1 MKQMPLLQFM
11 PWCPIDKV
19 YSVGDVTI
27 IPFHC
32 DESIQGLDELAT
44 SQVKTILASY
54 RDLEGQPIKEAA
66 LIQYQSCPLLAD
78 LSDDEIEVTRECVEL
93 ACFCSLAKRDYFSQ
107 EGPYSNTDC
116 FIVYG
121 HEFSQAPRFFGITT
135 RRREGRTRD
144 GRWIERTMFS
154 IPVHV
159 SPIGRVSL
167 YAPLL
172 DALVAFRN
180 LASDDAWIRWQN
192 AISCFNQANTDNDAV
207 RYQVEWVLL
216 SSAFEHILE
225 AKSNCGDV
233 ARTFTDLLVPYTQ
246 LFVRDTK
253 RRSDRWSD
261 ADRPL
266 RYEWMKEFYRIR
278 GDFAH
283 GRLKTRQAAVWN
295 ALEHIVLASIA
306 FPLLTRCLLERRGIY
321 GLTDNDRSQIN
332 VFERLADEQ
341 FLNPPEDQKS
351 SIDSTWWRLQKEEQ
365 SALLWRELAAKL
377 EASCSENDER
387 EAAGSGEATA

>member
-1 MKQMPLLQFM
+1 MPLLQFM
-11 PWCPIDKV
+11 PWCPIDKT

-27 IPFHC
+27 IPCHV
-32 DESIQGLDELAT
+32 DEPISGLDESHT
-44 SQVKTILASY
+44 CHVRTILASY
-54 RDLEGQPIKEAA
+54 RDLEGQPITEAA
-66 LIQYQSCPLLAD
+66 LIQYQSRPLLAD

-93 ACFCSLAKRDYFSQ
+93 ACFCGLAKRGYFSQ

-121 HEFSQAPRFFGITT
+121 HEFSRAPRFFGITT
-135 RRREGRTRD
+135 RRREGRTLD

-159 SPIGRVSL
+159 SSIGRVSL
-167 YAPLL
+167 DAPLL
-172 DALVAFRN
+172 DSLAAFRSQV
-180 LASDDAWIRWQN
+180 SDDAWIRWQN

-225 AKSNCGDV
+225 AKSDYLDI
-233 ARTFTDLLVPYTQ
+233 AQKFTDLLVPNTQ

-253 RRSDRWSD
+253 RRTDRWSD
-261 ADRPL
+261 PARPL

-283 GRLKTRQAAVWN
+283 GRLKARQPAAWN
-295 ALEHIVLASIA
+295 ALEHIVLATIA
-306 FPLLTRCLLERRGIY
+306 FPLLVRCLLVRRGQY
-321 GLTDNDRSQIN
+321 ALTDNDRSQIN
-332 VFERLADEQ
+332 AFERLADEQ

-351 SIDSTWWRLQKEEQ
+351 SIDSTWWRLQKEER

-377 EASCSENDER
+377 EASCSENDEC
-387 EAAGSGEATA
+387 EAAESG